1 MLEIL
6 AQKDAL
12 WRKIAFKICKDRM
25 LADDLVSEMYLKLSN
40 CTKEINDFYVIVTI
54 KNIFLSEIKAKK
66 TVSIEDFYNFTT
78 PEQFDL
84 DDNEKEI
91 VENIY
96 WVARDYIEL
105 NETMSLREIGKL
117 LNTNY
122 NFIHQTITKEKNKWQ
137 NKKVKG

>member
-25 LADDLVSEMYLKLSN
+25 LADDLVSEMYLKLAN

-54 KNIFLSEIKAKK
+54 KNSFLSEIKAKK

-122 NFIHQTITKEKNKWQ
+122 NFIHQTITKGKNKWK